1 MLRHKV
7 RVLPPSA
14 ARAHTLISTPCPFFF
29 VLYSPTSSIRT
40 AAANAVQAHPQ
51 AHLRASSNPN
61 SRARS
66 TPSRRSA
73 SRPAND
79 PSRGPA
85 SPKTLGSSTADTL
98 RPGRSTSQL
107 APAIAARACFPVS
120 CISSCPAF
128 WTSPPRCFIPPRR
141 DNAPRRILLSKMS
154 TRNTTQTRLSPP
166 RPTHTFPRGP
176 FRSKATPGP
185 SSPIPKP
192 ISSSTFTCTPAH
204 FYFAATPT
212 RTPITRHLPSGAPP
226 HLRCFLDL
234 TYLFLYPSNYFFLP
248 FLSPFLL
255 HPLFVSIRCIAT
267 AAMTM
272 TTTT

>member
-1 MLRHKV
+1 MAKLIMLRHKV

-128 WTSPPRCFIPPRR
+128 WTPPPLFYTASTRQRPATNSFIENVHEKYHSNQAITSPTDPHIPPR
-141 DNAPRRILLSKMS
+141 A
-154 TRNTTQTRLSPP
+154 
-166 RPTHTFPRGP
+166 F
-176 FRSKATPGP
+176 
-185 SSPIPKP
+185 
-192 ISSSTFTCTPAH
+192 
-204 FYFAATPT
+204 
-212 RTPITRHLPSGAPP
+212 
-226 HLRCFLDL
+226 
-234 TYLFLYPSNYFFLP
+234 
-248 FLSPFLL
+248 
-255 HPLFVSIRCIAT
+255 
-267 AAMTM
+267 
-272 TTTT
+272 

>member
-1 MLRHKV
+1 MAKLIMLRHKV

-120 CISSCPAF
+120 YISSCPAF
-128 WTSPPRCFIPPRR
+128 WTFSPAVLYRLDETTPRDEFFYRKCPREIPLKPGYHLP
-141 DNAPRRILLSKMS
+141 D
-154 TRNTTQTRLSPP
+154 
-166 RPTHTFPRGP
+166 RPTHSPEGLLEARPPQGP
-176 FRSKATPGP
+176 
-185 SSPIPKP
+185 
-192 ISSSTFTCTPAH
+192 
-204 FYFAATPT
+204 
-212 RTPITRHLPSGAPP
+212 HLPSPNPYLPAPSHAHLLTSTSLLRP
-226 HLRCFLDL
+226 HERLLLDIYHPARRPIYAVFSTL
-234 TYLFLYPSNYFFLP
+234 LIYSYTLPTIFFCPSYPPSCCIRYLFPSGALP
-248 FLSPFLL
+248 LL
-255 HPLFVSIRCIAT
+255 R
-267 AAMTM
+267 
-272 TTTT
+272 